1 MEKVEPKTSLKNESN
16 LERKLN
22 GVSFSHFLKKK
33 KRKDK
38 ERFER
43 HERLVTRDELTRD
56 IIPDAHL

>member
-33 KRKDK
+33 KGKIRKGSKDTSD
-38 ERFER
+38 
-43 HERLVTRDELTRD
+43 L
-56 IIPDAHL
+56 